1 MASRNTDKGTYL
13 ELRVARLLLAQGL
26 TPFVNVWYRSGLDLN
41 SILYPDVDVMGCR
54 FLPDCTIFFAHYDCK
69 SGESNVINRVLLL
82 AGLRAFLPPGPI
94 VYVRKRTSLDIKR
107 YAMQYG
113 VKIADI
119 AQIEKKE
126 EEFVKPIFGENF
138 PSICDEQIHKLW
150 LSSQRQHKNEQIGR
164 ILRYLDYEF
173 WGEPPFTR
181 LRRSLAAVQLVRSCC
196 TQAGITDLEKDLV
209 TALVIR
215 RFLFALVS
223 AASHVSMLSEAE
235 MVEFIKEA
243 LVTEKLPPPE
253 YHTLIES
260 AAQMIFDVY
269 GDPAKGPLR
278 REDYYVPP
286 PDYTEELLGLLKR
299 TIALH
304 HTLSAAIVGFDAV
317 IIEHGIRNR
326 QGVGDAILGLFSKKQ
341 RAELQHWL
349 ISVKLFLCQRVDTL
363 TDWVGWRLIR

>member
-41 SILYPDVDVMGCR
+41 SISYPDVDVMGCR

-181 LRRSLAAVQLVRSCC
+181 LRRYPGRSSVSSVLLHS
-196 TQAGITDLEKDLV
+196 GGHYRLRKRLGY
-209 TALVIR
+209 
-215 RFLFALVS
+215 RFSNSPV
-223 AASHVSMLSEAE
+223 
-235 MVEFIKEA
+235 
-243 LVTEKLPPPE
+243 
-253 YHTLIES
+253 LICS
-260 AAQMIFDVY
+260 
-269 GDPAKGPLR
+269 G
-278 REDYYVPP
+278 
-286 PDYTEELLGLLKR
+286 KR
-299 TIALH
+299 C
-304 HTLSAAIVGFDAV
+304 FP
-317 IIEHGIRNR
+317 
-326 QGVGDAILGLFSKKQ
+326 
-341 RAELQHWL
+341 
-349 ISVKLFLCQRVDTL
+349 RVDAL
-363 TDWVGWRLIR
+363 RGRDGGIY